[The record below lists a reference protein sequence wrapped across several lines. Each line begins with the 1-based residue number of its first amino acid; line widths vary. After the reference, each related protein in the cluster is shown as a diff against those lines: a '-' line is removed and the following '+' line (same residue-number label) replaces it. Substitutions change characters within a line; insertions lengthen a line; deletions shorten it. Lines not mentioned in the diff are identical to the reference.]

1 MRGYPIKEW
10 KTTDGFYSTY
20 MLAHILGWDF
30 RYYIRFV
37 GMVVNHLSQG
47 PLGIRSPM
55 VYATSRHRKIIGGWL
70 FVDAET
76 LDLLL
81 QRRGWPTTADIFASL
96 NLGVSPLDHLADIFS
111 EDRVIIDDFHRN
123 SKDFLEYPR
132 CILHRCQKVDR
143 LLNKIRENRKKCQI
157 SVKRFCRVAIKHRR
171 IEIHTKRVTSPRIFF
186 NIPRSSSC
194 ISGLRRSSRI

>member
-1 MRGYPIKEW
+1 MRGYPIDDWRTE
-10 KTTDGFYSTY
+10 DGFYSTY
-20 MLAHILGWDF
+20 ALAHILGWDF

-37 GMVVNHLSQG
+37 GMIVNHLMQG
-47 PLGIRSPM
+47 PLGIRSPV

-76 LDLLL
+76 IDLLL

-96 NLGVSPLDHLADIFS
+96 NLGVSPLDQLSEVFS
-111 EDRVIIDDFHRN
+111 EDRIIIDDFHRK

-143 LLNKIRENRKKCQI
+143 LFNKISGNRKKCQI
-157 SVKRFCRVAIKHRR
+157 SVKMFCRLAIKHRR
-171 IEIHTKRVTSPRIFF
+171 IEIHPMRWDLPRIFF
-186 NIPRSSSC
+186 DISRSSSC
-194 ISGLRRSSRI
+194 ISGLRRSTRI

>member
-10 KTTDGFYSTY
+10 KTKDGFYSTY
-20 MLAHILGWDF
+20 MTAHVLGWDF

-37 GMVVNHLSQG
+37 GMIVNHLRQG
-47 PLGIRSPM
+47 PLGIRSPV

-70 FVDAET
+70 FIDTET

-96 NLGVSPLDHLADIFS
+96 NDGVSPLDYLSGDFL

-123 SKDFLEYPR
+123 SKDFLENIQR
-132 CILHRCQKVDR
+132 ILPRCQKVDR
-143 LLNKIRENRKKCQI
+143 LFNKISRNRRRCQSFDKKYA
-157 SVKRFCRVAIKHRR
+157 RVNIRPRR
-171 IEIHTKRVTSPRIFF
+171 IEIHTKHVGLSRSF
-186 NIPRSSSC
+186 NEPSKRSSEC
-194 ISGLRRSSRI
+194 LKGI